1 MEQGL
6 INIVELDSYAANPG
20 DLSWENF
27 MKMEGCRFTGYLR
40 TPAALTVERAKEA
53 DIVLTNKVVMSEEVM
68 SQLPRLKYIG
78 VMATGYN
85 VVDMEAARRR
95 GIIVTNIPAYSTMSV
110 AQMVWAHLLNVTQQV
125 ALHDAAVKAGEWER
139 SEDFCFYKASLCE
152 LDGKTMG
159 IVGLGNIGMAVA
171 RIAKAF
177 GMKVLAYTS
186 KTEVEEGIT
195 ATRSYERLFS
205 ESDVVTLHCPLTPET
220 HHLVN
225 RERLRLMR
233 PTAILINTGRGPLVD
248 EEALCE
254 ALREGKLGAACL
266 DVLTQEPPVSLP
278 EAPNLYFTPHLAW
291 GTREA
296 RARLLDVAAENI
308 RAFLRGKPRNVVS

>member
-1 MEQGL
+1 MMKER

-20 DLSWENF
+20 DLSWEEF
-27 MKMEGCRFTGYLR
+27 EKIEGCRFTRYLR
-40 TPAALTVERAKEA
+40 TPAELTVERAREA
-53 DIVLTNKVVMSEEVM
+53 DIVLTNKVVMSAEVM
-68 SQLPRLKYIG
+68 EQLPRLKYIG

-85 VVDMEAARRR
+85 VVDLEAARRR
-95 GIIVTNIPAYSTMSV
+95 GVIVTNIPAYSTMSV

-125 ALHDAAVKAGEWER
+125 ALHDAAVKVGGWER
-139 SEDFCFYKASLCE
+139 SEDFCFYRASLHE

-186 KTEVEEGIT
+186 KTETEEGIT
-195 ATRSYERLFS
+195 PTRSYERLFS
-205 ESDVVTLHCPLTPET
+205 ESDVVSLHCPLTDGT

-254 ALREGKLGAACL
+254 ALREGRLGAACL

-278 EAPNLYFTPHLAW
+278 QAPNLYFTPHLAW
-291 GTREA
+291 GTCEA
-296 RARLLDVAAENI
+296 RARLLDIAAENI
-308 RAFLRGKPRNVVS
+308 RAFLCGKPQNVVS